1 MIRHAPQAAACPV
14 GPVPVAVIV
23 PSLRASLVA
32 LVGGAVLLRLRRL
45 PAAIPAVRMTPIAGT
60 ADVKYGPATGPTAKQ
75 PP

>member
-1 MIRHAPQAAACPV
+1 MIRHAQQAAACPV
-14 GPVPVAVIV
+14 GPVVVTVIV
-23 PSLRASLVA
+23 SSPRASLVA

-45 PAAIPAVRMTPIAGT
+45 PAAIPAVRMAPIAGT